1 MNGLRLFLLDDYEKV
16 YAMWT
21 QTEGIGL
28 RALDDSREGIE
39 KFLKRNP
46 STCFIYENDGEIIG
60 VIMGG
65 HDGRRG
71 FIYHAV
77 VLPDFRGRGIGK
89 ELTEAVCTAL
99 KEEGIHRA
107 TLVAKRS
114 NETGA
119 AFWRNLGWED
129 RDDLIYF
136 NKSLNEQNA

>member
-1 MNGLRLFLLDDYEKV
+1 MNGIRLFLLEDYDKV

-28 RALDDSREGIE
+28 RTLDDSREGIE

-46 STCFIYENDGEIIG
+46 STSFIYEKDGEIIG
-60 VIMGG
+60 VIMGS

-77 VLPDFRGRGIGK
+77 VRTDFRGQGIGRALS
-89 ELTEAVCTAL
+89 ETVCIAL

-107 TLVAKRS
+107 TLVAKKS
-114 NETGA
+114 NEAGA

-136 NKSLNEQNA
+136 NKSLDELND

>member
-1 MNGLRLFLLDDYEKV
+1 MNGIRLFLLDDYEKV
-16 YAMWT
+16 YAMWE

-28 RALDDSREGIE
+28 RALDDSREGIA

-46 STCFIYENDGEIIG
+46 STSFIYEKDTEIIG
-60 VIMGG
+60 VIMGS

-77 VLPDFRGRGIGK
+77 VRKDFRGQGIGRALS
-89 ELTEAVCTAL
+89 ETVCIAL

-107 TLVAKRS
+107 TLVAKKS
-114 NETGA
+114 NEAGA

-136 NKSLNEQNA
+136 NKSLDELNE